1 MVTALHWVLLILIC
15 LLSVGS
21 VYFSFKSRRLSDARL
36 RGLNAARMNIC
47 MGFMLVLIALFFM
60 LAYSGSTLKVIVGAL
75 FIVLGLFNLFAGLRN
90 HSVYRSMKM

>member
-15 LLSVGS
+15 LLSLCS
-21 VYFSFKSRRLSDARL
+21 VYYSFKSRRSADARR
-36 RGLNAARMNIC
+36 RGMNAALMNVC

-60 LAYSGSTLKVIVGAL
+60 LAYSGSTLKVVVGAL

-90 HSVYRSMKM
+90 HSIYRSMKM